1 MLLFLF
7 LLACSEQNQK
17 NTELSDESEVQAPF
31 GFLKIEEVYYS
42 GSVPTAGIDRYYSD
56 QFIQLRNTSDEYT
69 IDIGG
74 VGIGDIFGLAG
85 EINAGYGPNSLAEYG
100 SQLYFENMWQI
111 PVDTPFRYLP
121 PGGCLKIAQDAADHT
136 PYSPYSHLDAHFET
150 YVEQSGQDLDD
161 PIVENLESIH
171 YTAGYDWLVTVFGPT
186 IVIIE
191 PAAIEAGV
199 VERVRGSD
207 LWVTP
212 SEYTLDTME
221 ALMDENSGDFKR
233 LHPDIDS
240 GFQYVSGTYT
250 GESVR
255 RKVENGIWI
264 DTDNSSDDFYVTQP
278 ISDCGTE

>member
-1 MLLFLF
+1 MLLFSI
-7 LLACSEQNQK
+7 LLACNEQDLK
-17 NTELSDESEVQAPF
+17 NNEMSNESEVQAPF

-56 QFIQLRNTSDEYT
+56 QFIQLRNTSDVYT

-74 VGIGDIFGLAG
+74 VGIGDIFGVAG
-85 EINAGYGPNSLAEYG
+85 EINSGYGPNSMAEYG
-100 SQLYFENMWQI
+100 SRLYFENMWQI

-121 PGGCLKIAQDAADHT
+121 PGGCLKIAQDAADHS
-136 PYSPYSHLDAHFET
+136 PYSAYSHLDAHFET

-171 YTAGYDWLVTVFGPT
+171 YSAGFDWLVTVFGPT

-199 VERVRGSD
+199 VESVRGSE

-233 LHPDIDS
+233 LHPEIDS

>member
-1 MLLFLF
+1 MLFFSF
-7 LLACSEQNQK
+7 LLACSEQNQQK
-17 NTELSDESEVQAPF
+17 DELSDESEVQAPF

-56 QFIQLRNTSDEYT
+56 QFIQLRNTSDEYS

-100 SQLYFENMWQI
+100 SQLYFENMWRI

-221 ALMDENSGDFKR
+221 ALMDESSGDFKR

-255 RKVENGIWI
+255 RKVENDIWI